1 MAGPMQER
9 LHKYL
14 AHCGIASRR
23 ECETLIEEGRVE
35 VNGEVVSRQGVKVDP
50 ETDTIAVDGELV
62 KAERKVYYLVNKPR
76 GYLCTN
82 DDERGRD
89 RVVDLVRDDRR
100 IYTVGRLDEDSEGLI
115 LLTND
120 GTLANVV
127 SHPRYQVD
135 KTYKL
140 LIRGTVEP
148 ESLRK
153 IEQGVWL
160 SDGKTSPAHIRRLA
174 RKGPNTIVT
183 VTLWEGRNRELRR
196 IFAKVGLRVQSLQRT
211 AIGPLR
217 ADGLPV
223 GAYRRVEPRELA
235 FAFARLKPGWRPQ
248 AKAKAITKKGPK
260 RGDKPSGSAAGRPTM
275 RPTGETKAKPR
286 GRPSPKPSTRP
297 AQARPTQGRRPPN
310 RSAQN
315 RPGRPRG

>member
-1 MAGPMQER
+1 MPGLMQER

-35 VNGEVVSRQGVKVDP
+35 VNGSVVTRQGTKVDP
-50 ETDTIAVDGELV
+50 DTDTIAVDGELV

-82 DDERGRD
+82 DDERGRP
-89 RVVDLVRDDRR
+89 RVVDLVREDRR

-127 SHPRYQVD
+127 THPRYQVD

-140 LIRGTVEP
+140 LVRGAVDP
-148 ESLRK
+148 ESIRK
-153 IEQGVWL
+153 VEQGVWL
-160 SDGKTSPAHIRRLA
+160 SDGKTAPAHVRRIA
-174 RKGPNTIVT
+174 RKGPNTVVT

-217 ADGLPV
+217 TEGLPA
-223 GAYRRVEPRELA
+223 GAYRRVESRELA

-248 AKAKAITKKGPK
+248 AKSKAVAKKKPARVGKAPRNAPRSPATRTPGK
-260 RGDKPSGSAAGRPTM
+260 TSAATPTSA
-275 RPTGETKAKPR
+275 PTRTPSSKPR
-286 GRPSPKPSTRP
+286 GRPTPKPRGRP
-297 AQARPTQGRRPPN
+297 APG
-310 RSAQN
+310 

>member
-1 MAGPMQER
+1 MQER

-35 VNGEVVSRQGVKVDP
+35 VNGSVVTRQGTKIDP
-50 ETDTIAVDGELV
+50 AVDTIAVDGETV
-62 KAERKVYYLVNKPR
+62 KAEKKVYYLVNKPR

-82 DDERGRD
+82 DDERGRP
-89 RVVDLVRDDRR
+89 RVVDLVREDKR

-120 GTLANVV
+120 GTLANVI
-127 SHPRYQVD
+127 SHPRYEVD

-140 LIRGTVEP
+140 LVRGNVHP
-148 ESLRK
+148 ESVRK

-160 SDGKTSPAHIRRLA
+160 SDGKTAPAHVRRIA
-174 RKGPNTIVT
+174 RKGPNTLVT

-196 IFAKVGLRVQSLQRT
+196 IFAKVGLRVQSLERT

-217 ADGLPV
+217 TDGLPK
-223 GAYRRVEPRELA
+223 GAFRRVDTRELA
-235 FAFARLKPGWRPQ
+235 FAFARLKPGWRPT
-248 AKAKAITKKGPK
+248 AKKKASAKK
-260 RGDKPSGSAAGRPTM
+260 RPARPGNAPHKPSTSGSTRAAPG
-275 RPTGETKAKPR
+275 KPR
-286 GRPSPKPSTRP
+286 GRAAPKPR
-297 AQARPTQGRRPPN
+297 GRTGPR
-310 RSAQN
+310 
-315 RPGRPRG
+315 RPGRPRA